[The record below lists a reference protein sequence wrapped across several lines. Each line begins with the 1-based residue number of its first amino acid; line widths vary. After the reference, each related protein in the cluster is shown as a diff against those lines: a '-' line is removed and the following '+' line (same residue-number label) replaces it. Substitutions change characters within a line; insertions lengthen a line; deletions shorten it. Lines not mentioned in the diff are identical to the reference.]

1 MTGCGV
7 YPEGAEPPTAV
18 AALAERVEADGGHVL
33 ARTTPLSRQRKTLP
47 SFDQTFEKLTEN
59 LTELDVTTIHYQ
71 DIAKVAVPAAPAV

>member
-7 YPEGAEPPTAV
+7 YPEGARAPTVV
-18 AALAERVEADGGHVL
+18 AALAEWVEADGGHVL
-33 ARTTPLSRQRKTLP
+33 ARATPLSRQRKTLP

-71 DIAKVAVPAAPAV
+71 DIAKVAVMAAPAV